1 MSLPVILPYHRTL
14 NSDESLKFAL
24 RSLDKHITGVGE
36 VIIVGDEP
44 EWHYQ
49 NLTIL
54 RCGNAYNDD
63 RMRDANIYYKMKLGF
78 EQVSDKALV
87 MHDDNFFLMYSA
99 AEDWPW
105 YYSDWP
111 VLSGGIYKEV
121 VENTRKLKQD
131 GGIYSDIHCAHLI
144 DKFWFNQ
151 SLSQYD
157 WSKPPGYCIKSLCN
171 IGVKVYQYITDMK
184 FKAYYPAEE
193 IRAMIKGRPWFSAA
207 DNAMNAGGLRSVL
220 NELYPEKSKYE
231 V

>member
-1 MSLPVILPYHRTL
+1 MIPVILPYHRTL
-14 NSDESLKFAL
+14 NSDESLRFAL
-24 RSLDKHITGVGE
+24 RSLDKHITGIGE

-78 EQVSDKALV
+78 EQVSDRALV
-87 MHDDNFFLMYSA
+87 MHDDNFFLMYSTV
-99 AEDWPW
+99 EDWPW

-121 VENTRKLKQD
+121 VELTQRLFT
-131 GGIYSDIHCAHLI
+131 YLAFSDVHCAHVI
-144 DKFWFNQ
+144 TKSNFNEIGKLNWGI
-151 SLSQYD
+151 S
-157 WSKPPGYCIKSLCN
+157 PGYCIKTLCAPY
-171 IGVKVYQYITDMK
+171 GELKYITDLK
-184 FKAYYPAEE
+184 LKAYHPAEE
-193 IRAMIKGRPWFSAA
+193 IRAMIKGRHWFSAA

-220 NELYPEKSKYE
+220 NELYPEKSRYE